1 MSPPQQLRQ
10 RTSNCSSLLIYRPRN
25 DERLSWPS
33 YRWGPSSPSVKGAQ
47 LPIFGPYPLWP
58 NGWMDQ
64 AATWYEGRLRPRPD
78 CVTWRPS
85 SNPSPKKGTAPNFRP
100 MSIVAK
106 WSPISA
112 TAEHLLP
119 ILSTIGLS
127 GFHTIVL
134 TLLST

>member
-47 LPIFGPYPLWP
+47 LPIFGPYLLWP

-85 SNPSPKKGTAPNFRP
+85 SNPLPPKKGTAPIFGPCLLWPNGRP
-100 MSIVAK
+100 SQ
-106 WSPISA
+106 
-112 TAEHLLP
+112 LL
-119 ILSTIGLS
+119 LSTCYRYYRLS
-127 GFHTIVL
+127 DYRVF
-134 TLLST
+134 TLLS